1 MKTPRVLACFA
12 LGVPL
17 LGFVAWRLRTPPLA
31 SITAAVLI
39 DRSDSMQ
46 NPCAALA
53 DTTGRVLQLSADR
66 AGSTLAVFLTG
77 DPASANQPL
86 LLASRAAPMRTRL
99 LKGSQ
104 FLQLARTAFSDELK
118 TLCVQQPTTRTSP
131 IYSALKD
138 AVNHLRAV
146 DLPGSDRRLLVVSDL
161 RENVDP
167 AITKALTQ
175 PLGTKIRS
183 PIPIDNTAVSVIV
196 CGYAQTRDHQ
206 RLQNERL
213 IEVWSQLFTDPTLVR
228 FEPFCA
234 STSAAQIPRS
244 SQR

>member
-1 MKTPRVLACFA
+1 MKTSPVVACFA

-17 LGFVAWRLRTPPLA
+17 LGFVAWRLRTPPLE

-39 DRSDSMQ
+39 DRSESMQ
-46 NPCAALA
+46 NPCAALV

-66 AGSTLAVFLTG
+66 PNSSLAVFVTG
-77 DPASANQPL
+77 DLASANQPV
-86 LLASRAAPMRTRL
+86 LLASREAPTRTRL

-104 FLQLARTAFSDELK
+104 LLQLERIAFTDELK
-118 TLCVQQPTTRTSP
+118 RLCVQQPATRISP

-138 AVNHLRAV
+138 AVSHLHAV
-146 DLPGSDRRLLVVSDL
+146 DLPANDRRLFVVSDL

-167 AITKALTQ
+167 AITKALAQ
-175 PLGTKIRS
+175 PLGTKIRD
-183 PIPIDNTAVSVIV
+183 PLPIDNTAVSVVV

-206 RLQNERL
+206 SLQNERL
-213 IEVWSQLFTDPTLVR
+213 IEVWRQLFADPTLVK
-228 FEPFCA
+228 FEPFCTA
-234 STSAAQIPRS
+234 TRAAQIPRS